1 MKTTTLYRPVGE
13 KEMILIMESGFKNF
27 LQDWNGSPFFILF
40 LMKNMLQRLLK
51 NGIQETKSEIILV
64 LLPGLRCWKK

>member
-27 LQDWNGSPFFILF
+27 LQDWNGSLFFTPF
-40 LMKNMLQRLLK
+40 LMKNMLQRLQK
-51 NGIQETKSEIILV
+51 NGTPETKLETILV
-64 LLPGLRCWKK
+64 L